1 MLDKLENDPAS
12 LGLNGHTQVIPVLG
26 YPVKQV
32 RSPRPLSLR
41 MQRLG
46 LNALQIPM
54 LVGAEN
60 LSQVVTSLKLVG
72 NIAGFVLTVPHK
84 IPGLALVDRLSIR
97 AQAAGSI
104 NAMRREADGTW
115 TGDNFDGAGFITG
128 LRADGHD
135 PAGRSVMIVGLG
147 GAGASLAASLAEA
160 GAAAL
165 ELFDIDQGR
174 CKQVAERLGTYYPD
188 VRVNLL
194 QQPVTEEVD
203 IAVNATHIG
212 MQDDD
217 PLPFD
222 PTLLKPDAVVA
233 DVIMSPPDTALLK
246 SSSASGRACVKGEN
260 VLFYQLDL
268 LASFFAHAL

>member
-1 MLDKLENDPAS
+1 MPDKLEADSAP
-12 LGLNGHTQVIPVLG
+12 LGLNGHTEVIPVLG

-32 RSPRPLSLR
+32 RSPRPLSQR
-41 MQRLG
+41 MQQLG
-46 LNALQIPM
+46 LNAIQIPM

-60 LSQVVTSLKLVG
+60 LLQVVTSLKLVG
-72 NIAGFVLTVPHK
+72 NVAGFVLTVPHK
-84 IPGLALVDRLSIR
+84 IAGLGLVDRLSIR

-115 TGDNFDGAGFITG
+115 TGDNFDGAGFVTG

-147 GAGASLAASLAEA
+147 GAGSSLAASLAEA
-160 GAAAL
+160 GASVL
-165 ELFDIDQGR
+165 ELFDVDHGR
-174 CKQVAERLGTYYPD
+174 CQTAAERLRTYYPD

-194 QQPVTEEVD
+194 PQPVTKEAD
-203 IAVNATHIG
+203 IAVNATHLG
-212 MQDDD
+212 MHDDD
-217 PLPFD
+217 PLPLD